1 MKIMFSAGEA
11 SGDIHAAS
19 VAKALKAQYPDVE
32 MLGMG
37 GAKME
42 AEGVKIVYHIDQL
55 GIIGL
60 VEIVK
65 SLPKFFALRD
75 HLKAVMA
82 EEKPDVLVCV
92 DYPGFN
98 MRLMK
103 VAKQLGIPVVYYIAP
118 TIWIW
123 HNSRGKDIAKYV
135 DRVASIF
142 PMEAEA
148 YKKWNAP
155 VTFVG
160 NPLID
165 IVKPTMTKEEGMKYF
180 RADEEAYRILLM
192 PGSRNQE
199 VASLLDIIL
208 MAVKEL
214 ENDGLF
220 PEGKKSFQFFLPRA
234 HTISRDVLE
243 EAIQKY
249 GLDVQITEELTYDV
263 MQICDVAVAA
273 SGTATLETA
282 LMGLPTILL
291 YRVAPITYF
300 IAKFVVGID
309 IVGLPNIIMGREVIP
324 EVLQGAV
331 TPARVKQELMK
342 LMTDHAYEQKMRQDL
357 LEVKHK
363 LGEPGAVDRVANL
376 VHEMANEHRI
386 QSGKDVR

>member
-19 VAKALKAQYPDVE
+19 VAKALKTQYPDVE

-60 VEIVK
+60 VEIIK
-65 SLPKFFALRD
+65 ALPKFFALRD
-75 HLKAVMA
+75 HLKEVMIK
-82 EEKPDVLVCV
+82 EKPDVLVCV

-148 YKKWNAP
+148 YEKWNAP

-180 RADEEAYRILLM
+180 NASEDAYRVLLM

-208 MAVKEL
+208 MAAKDL
-214 ENDGLF
+214 EKDGVL
-220 PEGKKSFQFFLPRA
+220 PEGKKGFQFFLPRA

-243 EAIQKY
+243 EAIAKH

-263 MQICDVAVAA
+263 MQICDAAVAA

-291 YRVAPITYF
+291 YRVAPVTYF

-331 TPARVKQELMK
+331 TPARVKQELVK
-342 LMTDHAYEQKMRQDL
+342 LMTDRAYEQKMRQDL

-363 LGEPGAVDRVANL
+363 LGEPGAVERVAKL
-376 VHEMANEHRI
+376 VQEVANEHRI
-386 QSGKDVR
+386 QSGKEVR